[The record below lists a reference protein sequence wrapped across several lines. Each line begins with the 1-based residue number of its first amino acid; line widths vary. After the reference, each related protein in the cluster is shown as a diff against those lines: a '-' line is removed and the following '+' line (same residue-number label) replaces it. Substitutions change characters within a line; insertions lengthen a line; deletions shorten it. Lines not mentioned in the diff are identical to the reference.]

1 MARSRDPLAGLLE
14 QIEKVEKSLGKL
26 NTQVEETGDEYNS
39 IATKLAQAEAALL
52 ARQTAGLST
61 SYSKTQIEKYSK
73 QLPGAERKQE
83 GAVDR
88 YEEAAKSLA
97 KMRLELVETTQQME
111 KDRLKRNGA
120 AAIASGIGSTLGAV
134 ANVATGKQS
143 LGEGIG
149 QAAGGIGTAAGGVA
163 KMGSDLMAA
172 GQMAASTFM
181 GFAGQMSG
189 FVEAFSPAT
198 VELFNLAIRDLT
210 AVVGMALQPV
220 MDAFTEV
227 VKEVSSRLY
236 PVAQALTPVFKV
248 LAGVML
254 QVLTPALDTLAGVLQ
269 SLVPVFEV
277 FAQIIKA
284 LTPLLRI
291 GQTLMAGWVELITSL
306 ISSMMPSKDGV
317 KGFVDGFAEAIQ
329 NLAGAV
335 MKVVA
340 FIARA
345 LGGTAFIDGMI
356 KSLRGKMAEKKD
368 ATGLAAPTGAAFTS
382 LTSFGQ
388 QVAAK
393 AFMATGED
401 VKSKTTEEWLAK
413 LAEDLSEIKGG
424 KGDLQTFLVTQ
435 FEALAVAIAKAIYDR
450 VPKDKIHSAGAE
462 AASMVAVSGGT
473 PTGLAGALLGKLI
486 FGGR

>member
-14 QIEKVEKSLGKL
+14 QIERLEKSMGKL
-26 NTQVEETGDEYNS
+26 DRKAEDASEEYE
-39 IATKLAQAEAALL
+39 AVAEKLANAQSHIARFAEM
-52 ARQTAGLST
+52 G
-61 SYSKTQIEKYSK
+61 SKSPMWEGRAEKYGNKLKSI
-73 QLPGAERKQE
+73 GGRENNAYD
-83 GAVDR
+83 GIGD
-88 YEEAAKSLA
+88 AAKAIQKLRQE
-97 KMRLELVETTQQME
+97 MVETTQQME
-111 KDRLKRNGA
+111 RDRLKRNGA

-172 GQMAASTFM
+172 GEMAAGTFM
-181 GFAGQMSG
+181 GFARQMSG
-189 FVEAFSPAT
+189 FVQAFSPAT

-220 MDAFTEV
+220 MDAFTVV
-227 VKEVSSRLY
+227 VKEVSSRLI
-236 PVAQALTPVFKV
+236 PIAQGLAPIFKS

-254 QVLTPALDTLAGVLQ
+254 QVLTPALDTLASIVQ

-291 GQTLMAGWVELITSL
+291 GQTLIAGWVELITSL

-317 KGFVDGFAEAIQ
+317 KGFMDGFAEAIQ

-356 KSLRGKMAEKKD
+356 KSLQGKMAKKVNPD
-368 ATGLAAPTGAAFTS
+368 GSAAPTGAAFTS
-382 LTSFGQ
+382 VTSFGQ
-388 QVAAK
+388 QVAAR

-401 VKSKTTEEWLAK
+401 GKSKTTEEWLAK

-424 KGDLQTFLVTQ
+424 KGDLQTFLTGQ
-435 FEALAVAIAKAIYDR
+435 FTALAEAIAKAIYGLI
-450 VPKDKIHSAGAE
+450 PKEKIHSVGAD
-462 AASMVAVSGGT
+462 AASVVAAGGGT

-486 FGGR
+486 FGSR

>member
-14 QIEKVEKSLGKL
+14 QIERLEKSMGKL
-26 NTQVEETGDEYNS
+26 DQKAEDASEEY
-39 IATKLAQAEAALL
+39 EAVAKNL
-52 ARQTAGLST
+52 ARAQKNIAEFAENGRT
-61 SYSKTQIEKYSK
+61 SPIWEGKAEKYGNK
-73 QLPGAERKQE
+73 LKNVGRKE
-83 GAVDR
+83 NDAYGGIG
-88 YEEAAKSLA
+88 EAAKSIQKLRQE
-97 KMRLELVETTQQME
+97 MVETTQQME

-120 AAIASGIGSTLGAV
+120 AAVFSGVGSVFGAV

-143 LGEGIG
+143 VGEGIG
-149 QAAGGIGTAAGGVA
+149 QAAGGIGTAAGGVV
-163 KMGSDLMAA
+163 KMASDLKAA
-172 GQMAASTFM
+172 GDMAASTFM

-189 FVEAFSPAT
+189 FVQAFSPAT

-220 MDAFTEV
+220 MGAFTEV

-236 PVAQALTPVFKV
+236 PVAQALAPVFKT

-254 QVLTPALDTLAGVLQ
+254 QVLTPALDTLASVIQ

-291 GQTLMAGWVELITSL
+291 GQTLIAGWVELITSL

-345 LGGTAFIDGMI
+345 LGATAFIDGMI
-356 KSLRGKMAEKKD
+356 KSLTGKMAKKVNPD
-368 ATGLAAPTGAAFTS
+368 GSAAPTGAAFTS
-382 LTSFGQ
+382 VTSFGQ
-388 QVAAK
+388 QVAAR
-393 AFMATGED
+393 AFMATGEPKA
-401 VKSKTTEEWLAK
+401 KSTEEWLAK
-413 LAEDLSEIKGG
+413 LAEDLGEIKDG
-424 KGDLQTFLVTQ
+424 KGDLQTFLAGQ
-435 FEALAVAIAKAIYDR
+435 FTALAEAIAKAIYGMI
-450 VPKDKIHSAGAE
+450 PKDKIYSVGADAAAV
-462 AASMVAVSGGT
+462 AASVTS
-473 PTGLAGALLGKLI
+473 PTAMAGALLGRLI
-486 FGGR
+486 FGGK